1 MSEQKFTRRE
11 QAEQLLQHPNM
22 RRYLDLLSYTE
33 GTEKHGYNTTFGGKR
48 WEDLS
53 HHPNKVW
60 GRTGDGPTTA
70 TGRYQFLGSTW
81 QEQEKLLGLKDFGGH
96 SQDLAAVSLIMG
108 RGAVDDILK
117 GDIDTANRKLSKT
130 WASLPYN
137 DSPHQSQKSVADVQ
151 RKWELLQHSG
161 GLGQMDGQTYDFS
174 TTPEPENIAVQQPVL
189 QNFAQATPLDQIMQ
203 PHEEPINDHQ
213 KQQQALAQSFYQL
226 NDTFGTPEQAPTL
239 TVFEPPEPP
248 DYSEKLASAFG
259 IAPSTQG
266 KIPDYI
272 GDMIKSIYDQTA

>member
-1 MSEQKFTRRE
+1 MSESKLTYKQK
-11 QAEQLLQHPNM
+11 AEQLLQHPNM

-33 GTEKHGYNTTFGGKR
+33 GTEEHGYNTTFGGKR

-70 TGRYQFLGSTW
+70 TGRYQFLGRTW
-81 QEQEKLLGLKDFGGH
+81 QEQAKRLGLKDFGGH
-96 SQDLAAVSLIMG
+96 SQDLAAVSLIME

-137 DSPHQSQKSVADVQ
+137 NSPYQKQKTPEQVLK
-151 RKWELLQHSG
+151 KWEQLGGKDYSVTTLQAESK
-161 GLGQMDGQTYDFS
+161 FS
-174 TTPEPENIAVQQPVL
+174 PVHENIVL
-189 QNFAQATPLDQIMQ
+189 QNFAQPTPLDQIMQ
-203 PHEEPINDHQ
+203 PHDEPINDHQ
-213 KQQQALAQSFYQL
+213 KQQALAQSFYQL
-226 NDTFGTPEQAPTL
+226 NDTFSTQEQAPTL
-239 TVFEPPEPP
+239 TAFEPPEQP

-259 IAPSTQG
+259 ITPSTQG